1 MPTKPLTENQVQRGV
16 CDHLHSRGVPGLVWF
31 AVPNG
36 GYRTPAEAAILKG
49 QGVQRGVSDLI
60 LLHAGH
66 FYALELK
73 KDGKAVAYGSA
84 QAEFIDSVR
93 RQGGTAE
100 WAAGL
105 DAALRTLQE
114 WGLLKGKAA

>member
-1 MPTKPLTENQVQRGV
+1 MTAQPMSENAVQRAV

-60 LLHAGH
+60 LLHAGK

-73 KDGKAVAYGSA
+73 RDGQAVKLGSP
-84 QAEFIDSVR
+84 QDEFINQVR
-93 RQGGTAE
+93 AQGGTAG

-105 DAALRTLQE
+105 DAALRVLEE
-114 WGLLKGKAA
+114 WNLLLGKAA